1 MERRLW
7 LELYRVVIA
16 LGKTHDFTG
25 LHYSDACIVLVLLW
39 AAVHDRARS
48 WACKLENWH
57 DGDDYL
63 WVDLPSGSCLS
74 RRARTVG
81 VQLLFAQAQDALRD
95 RFPQRALKFIDAKPL
110 PVGGASQDRDATC
123 GRAARGQARGYK
135 VHAVFD
141 AAGAVEGWRLGPMS
155 QNEKDAA
162 RELLPTALAG
172 SGALYVSAD
181 NQYDGNP
188 TFDTVAAAGAQ
199 LVVQPRSKTPAGLG
213 HRPQSP
219 HRLRGLALAAPSPLL
234 APRGMM
240 AVVMMTTM
248 TTTMTTR
255 TFGQDLLHAR
265 GGIERRFARISNF
278 GGGLGPLPNWVRRP
292 RRVAL
297 WVAAK
302 FLIFLAYEAIL
313 GGPKITT

>member
-7 LELYRVVIA
+7 LELYRVIIA

-48 WACKLENWH
+48 WACQLENWH
-57 DGDDYL
+57 DGEDCP
-63 WVDLPSGSCLS
+63 WPRLPSGSCLS

-81 VQLLFAQAQDALRD
+81 VQLLFAQAQDALRE
-95 RFPQRALKFIDAKPL
+95 RFPRRALKFIDAKPL

-141 AAGAVEGWRLGPMS
+141 AAGGVEGWRLGPMS
-155 QNEKDAA
+155 QNEKDVA
-162 RELLPTALAG
+162 RALLPVALAG
-172 SGALYVSAD
+172 AGALYVAAD

-188 TFDTVAAAGAQ
+188 MFDMVAASGAQ
-199 LVVQPRSKTPAGLG
+199 LVVLPRSKTPAGLG
-213 HRPQSP
+213 HRRQSP
-219 HRLRGLALAAPSPLL
+219 HRLRGLALAAANPL
-234 APRGMM
+234 AAATGM
-240 AVVMMTTM
+240 A
-248 TTTMTTR
+248 R
-255 TFGQDLLHAR
+255 SFGQDLLHAR

-302 FLIFLAYEAIL
+302 FLIFLAYEAIQ
-313 GGPKITT
+313 GGPKITS